1 MSSTLVAVLAFY
13 FGTVVVIGIRGYR
26 KTRSE
31 DDFLTASRTIGPWV
45 GGAVLA
51 ATQISAGT
59 FVGTVGRHYSAG
71 VSWAWIWLGVWCG
84 WVLSAVLVAPKLRA
98 FGACTIPDFLAARF
112 NSRVARALS
121 AILIIFGYS
130 ILLIAQ
136 YQACGEIFQAIFGLP
151 PIYAMAALVAST
163 LIYTSLGGVRSSS
176 YIDFLQTL
184 IMISGLVLA
193 VPILIHQTG
202 GFGVT
207 GRYLHSLDARLTGW
221 WYGGREL
228 LAYSLS
234 FGLTM
239 AAAPYEMVR
248 YYSMRDKQTV
258 RYAIG
263 VCLLFQA
270 IIGGCVLIIGVF
282 MRMLYPNLASADQ
295 ASSILALNLL
305 SPIAGSLFIVA
316 MMSAIMSTCNSI
328 LLVMGS
334 ALAHD
339 IYGML
344 INPRAPEKQRLMI
357 TRASIIALGLV
368 PVWFA
373 LQKYGDVQS
382 IVVMETKFIASTFF
396 IPVVLGLNSRKGTP
410 PAAIASMA
418 GGGLACLAWSLTGER
433 ILPALDATEVGIA
446 VSALMYLGVSR
457 FTRPVP
463 RGNLEAFFP

>member
-1 MSSTLVAVLAFY
+1 MSTTLVLVLVVYFSAVVA
-13 FGTVVVIGIRGYR
+13 IGILGYR
-26 KTRSE
+26 KTHTE
-31 DDFLTASRTIGPWV
+31 DDFLTASRSIGPWV

-59 FVGTVGRHYSAG
+59 FVGTVGRHYATG
-71 VSWAWIWLGVWCG
+71 VSWAWIWPGLWCG

-112 NSRVARALS
+112 DSRTARALS
-121 AILIIFGYS
+121 AVLIVFGYS

-151 PIYAMAALVAST
+151 PIYAMLVLVAST
-163 LIYTSLGGVRSSS
+163 LIYTALGGVRSSS

-184 IMISGLVLA
+184 IMIGGLIVA
-193 VPILIHQTG
+193 VPVLIHHTG
-202 GFGVT
+202 GFAIT
-207 GRYLHSLDARLTGW
+207 GRYLHSLDTRLTGW
-221 WYGGREL
+221 WYGWKEI
-228 LAYSLS
+228 LAFSLS

-248 YYSMRDKQTV
+248 YYSMRDKRTV

-263 VCLLFQA
+263 VCLFFQA
-270 IIGGCVLIIGVF
+270 IIGSCVLIIGVF
-282 MRMLYPNLASADQ
+282 MRMLYPNLASPDQ

-334 ALAHD
+334 GLSHD

-344 INPRAPEKQRLMI
+344 INPGAAERQRLLI
-357 TRASIIALGLV
+357 TRASIVSLGLV

-373 LQKYGDVQS
+373 LQKYSDVQS
-382 IVVMETKFIASTFF
+382 IVVLETKFIASTFF
-396 IPVVLGLNSRKGTP
+396 IPVVFGLNSRRGTAS
-410 PAAIASMA
+410 AAIASMA
-418 GGGLACLAWSLTGER
+418 GGGIACILWSLTGNGVF
-433 ILPALDATEVGIA
+433 PGLDATEIGIA
-446 VSALMYLGVSR
+446 ASAVLYLSISR
-457 FTRPVP
+457 FARPATRRNP
-463 RGNLEAFFP
+463 EAFLP